1 MGYEGSPEGAEI
13 YKESQRLHR
22 ELKEERL
29 AIEIA
34 LKSQNEQII
43 NLMDQLL
50 VATKLIHHEEID
62 DRRKILQKR
71 IKNSQYGVFHV

>member
-71 IKNSQYGVFHV
+71 IKNLQYGVFHV